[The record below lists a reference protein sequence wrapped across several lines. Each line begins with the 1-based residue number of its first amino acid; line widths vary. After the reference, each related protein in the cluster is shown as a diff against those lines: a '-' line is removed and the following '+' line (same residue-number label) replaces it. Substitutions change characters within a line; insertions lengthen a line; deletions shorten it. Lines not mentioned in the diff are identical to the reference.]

1 MARHW
6 IADLHLGHS
15 SVAKRRGFETS
26 EDHDSVI
33 ASQLSGLNSGDEVW
47 VLGDI
52 SSGKPEDEDYALATL
67 QNITMFVGV
76 RFHLIAGNHDSVS
89 SIHRNGFK
97 KQAAWLDVFDSIQQF
112 GVVKISRKHV
122 LMNHYPYA
130 KSGDGPGR
138 GTGRYLNFRMPEMGM
153 PLIHGHT
160 HQGTPHNPS
169 YYDLSDEQDGSGNV
183 QMGWDTQQFCVS
195 WDAHRRLV
203 TEQDL
208 NQWIE
213 GIK

>member
-1 MARHW
+1 MARYW
-6 IADLHLGHS
+6 IADLHLGHEK
-15 SVAKRRGFETS
+15 VAKLRGFES
-26 EDHDSVI
+26 ADAHDAVI
-33 ASQLSGLNSGDEVW
+33 TAQLAGLRSNDEVW

-52 SSGKPEDEDYALATL
+52 SSGKPEDEDYALGTL
-67 QNITMFVGV
+67 QNITMFEGV

-97 KQAAWLDVFDSIQQF
+97 KQAAWLDVFDSVQQF
-112 GVVKISRKHV
+112 GVVKLHSTGV
-122 LMNHYPYA
+122 LMSHYPYA
-130 KSGDGPGR
+130 RSGDGPGR
-138 GTGRYLNFRMPEMGM
+138 GAGRYREFRLPDMGM

-160 HQGTPHNPS
+160 HHTDKHM
-169 YYDLSDEQDGSGNV
+169 DLYGDWEQQVLVPGEPKV
-183 QMGWDTQQFCVS
+183 ADTQQFCVS

-203 TEQDL
+203 TEHDL

>member
-1 MARHW
+1 MARYW
-6 IADLHLGHS
+6 IADLHLGHDK
-15 SVAKRRGFETS
+15 VAKIRGFEDAS
-26 EDHDSVI
+26 YHDEI
-33 ASQLSGLNSGDEVW
+33 ITSQLTNLKSGDEVW

-52 SSGKPEDEDYALATL
+52 SSGKPEDEDYALGTL
-67 QNITMFVGV
+67 QNITVFEGV

-97 KQAAWLDVFDSIQQF
+97 KQAVWLDVFDSIQQF
-112 GVVKISRKHV
+112 AVMKLNGARV
-122 LMNHYPYA
+122 LMSHYPYSR
-130 KSGDGPGR
+130 SGDGPGR
-138 GTGRYLNFRMPEMGM
+138 GSARYKEFRLPDTGM

-160 HQGTPHNPS
+160 HHTEKHM
-169 YYDLSDEQDGSGNV
+169 DLYGDWEQQVLEPGESKV
-183 QMGWDTQQFCVS
+183 ADTQQFCVS

-203 TEQDL
+203 TEHDL